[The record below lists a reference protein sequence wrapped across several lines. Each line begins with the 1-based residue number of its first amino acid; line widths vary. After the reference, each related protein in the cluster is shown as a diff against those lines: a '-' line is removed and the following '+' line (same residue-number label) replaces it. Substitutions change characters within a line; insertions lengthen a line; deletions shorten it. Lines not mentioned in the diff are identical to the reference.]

1 MKIAV
6 VTDDGKTISAHFGRA
21 NYYQVV
27 TVEDGD
33 IKDTEMREKSGH
45 FKFQH
50 QHHDEHSPSVS
61 SRGHGFGETSERK
74 HALMA
79 EAISDCEAILTRG
92 MGRGAYIN
100 LEEAG
105 IKPVVTD
112 IESIEEAVKAYIDG
126 NIVDRVER
134 LH

>member
-1 MKIAV
+1 MKIAA

-27 TVEDGD
+27 TVEDGE
-33 IKDTEMREKSGH
+33 IKDMEMREKPGH
-45 FKFQH
+45 SQFKH
-50 QHHDEHSPSVS
+50 QHHDEQSPSVN